1 MTQNDQILRHLKRG
15 GTITQLQAFNQFGC
29 CRLSERIREL
39 KRDGHKI
46 HGYMCPV
53 KTRHGRA
60 VVKKYYLV
68 RQK

>member
-15 GTITQLQAFNQFGC
+15 HTITQLQAFNQFGC

-46 HGYMCPV
+46 GGYMCRV
-53 KTRHGRA
+53 KTRHGA
-60 VVKKYYLV
+60 ATVKKYFLAT
-68 RQK
+68 